1 MSLNVAQCSG
11 VLLRLLCKVTTIK
24 LHLNKF
30 ETFILSAYPNS
41 VILRR
46 ELADRLSPDMIAAM
60 NKDKEFELYFK
71 RYYTPLGMYVLRI
84 CGDTSVTEDI
94 VQEAFSILW
103 QKSRDEDFPDN
114 FRSYL
119 YRTAHNLTIDHL
131 RKNQSNFSTIPL
143 SDIED
148 SLPTEEDIDTSE
160 RDARLWQA
168 ISRLPQR
175 CREVF
180 LLSKQDG
187 LSNAQIAE
195 KLGISPKTVE
205 AQMTKAFKALR
216 ESLSPT
222 SGRVFFLPFL

>member
-1 MSLNVAQCSG
+1 MN
-11 VLLRLLCKVTTIK
+11 
-24 LHLNKF
+24 
-30 ETFILSAYPNS
+30 
-41 VILRR
+41 R
-46 ELADRLSPDMIAAM
+46 E
-60 NKDKEFELYFK
+60 KEFEIYFK

-84 CGDTSVTEDI
+84 CGDTSATEDI
-94 VQEAFSILW
+94 VQEAFSIIW
-103 QKSRDEDFPDN
+103 QKRSGDALPDN

-119 YRTAHNLTIDHL
+119 YRIAHNLTIDHI
-131 RKNQSNFSTIPL
+131 RKNQSSFTSIPL

-187 LSNAQIAE
+187 LSNAQIAD
-195 KLGISPKTVE
+195 KLRISPKTVE
-205 AQMTKAFKALR
+205 SQMTKAFKALR
-216 ESLSPT
+216 ESLSPS